1 MRACAH
7 RAPVLNLTTSWR
19 IRSTVAATGIQARFR
34 GFLYRMR
41 RRRQA
46 KAERA
51 AAENIQRHFKGF
63 VVRKRRAEAKAK
75 READLR
81 EDAATKIQTAYRG
94 FKARRHFEVAR
105 IPKPRDL
112 AFVPDAAASRLLWS
126 CVPDMH
132 GRLLY
137 TFRETDVIEYV
148 EPSIRLAEPRYR
160 TSAFKG
166 AMLCERPVY
175 ELDEDERLALQA
187 AEQAI
192 EEGDEDPLDHSLSD
206 SDFDTIIFRR
216 QSDAT
221 RTVSADGGEESRV
234 TLPPIS
240 DDTSNTGRRRHSA
253 SSQLVTQRPPSAR
266 TRKMLASMAKRTG
279 AGGGNVRWDKDKD
292 PKTGALRPFKHDVT
306 DRQVT
311 RRSRCTPRRLNR
323 STELQCGPRRPRAA
337 CGRPDARQVDVARRV
352 HGFDR

>member
-216 QSDAT
+216 PSDAT

-279 AGGGNVRWDKDKD
+279 AGGAHKENARLHGQAHGCRRRQR
-292 PKTGALRPFKHDVT
+292 ALG
-306 DRQVT
+306 QG
-311 RRSRCTPRRLNR
+311 
-323 STELQCGPRRPRAA
+323 QGPQDGRA
-337 CGRPDARQVDVARRV
+337 PTIQARRDG
-352 HGFDR
+352 HAQGHARPLRR